1 MILRGPQIHPDG
13 HGKCG
18 LHSNST
24 LSSTS
29 AQLPISGVPANT
41 RMSRCNFVIS
51 HRHFTPGGTARVRLE
66 APETISCDSSKMS
79 GDAPVS
85 RRIAR
90 SQKEVV
96 MSHRYNIIDII
107 VGVGM
112 CAIVFGASLVFFAAN
127 GPYQVAIPQPLS
139 IEQPVGLEIGMA
151 SLQPALG
158 QALVDQALF
167 ERRANQFMAQ
177 SASEWNRTTLAHQE
191 FQSLPGGPLGAVMR
205 QAAIVP
211 ADHMARVQYVL
222 GRAIVNFT
230 ARGIRSGVLSAD
242 QYRSDYNT
250 SMIRAIEAY
259 GQRLDHEFASTW
271 QATLGREIVDAIQ
284 DSSKQAGM
292 IQERLGTAILHLTQ
306 AQTGS
311 EEVRAAQQEQL
322 ASLIV
327 AAIRTEALADRLTLL
342 AAIES
347 FPEDTAVASVEPAS
361 WPDIPVGYLIV
372 AGLMLVTVL
381 FGGLSLTARSREAK
395 ALAEMEH
402 QAAKWVYRIA
412 A

>member
-1 MILRGPQIHPDG
+1 
-13 HGKCG
+13 
-18 LHSNST
+18 
-24 LSSTS
+24 
-29 AQLPISGVPANT
+29 
-41 RMSRCNFVIS
+41 
-51 HRHFTPGGTARVRLE
+51 
-66 APETISCDSSKMS
+66 
-79 GDAPVS
+79 
-85 RRIAR
+85 
-90 SQKEVV
+90 

-107 VGVGM
+107 VGIGM
-112 CAIVFGASLVFFAAN
+112 YAIVFRTSLFFFAAN
-127 GPYQVAIPQPLS
+127 GPYQVANPQPLS
-139 IEQPVGLEIGMA
+139 IEQSVGLDELGMT
-151 SLQPALG
+151 SLQPALN
-158 QALVDQALF
+158 QAIVDQTLF
-167 ERRANQFMAQ
+167 ERRTNQLMAQ
-177 SASEWNRTTLAHQE
+177 STSEWNRATLAHQE

-205 QAAIVP
+205 QAVTVP
-211 ADHMARVQYVL
+211 ADHMARVQYVM

-250 SMIRAIEAY
+250 NMIRAIEAN

-271 QATLGREIVDAIQ
+271 QVTLGREIVDAIQ
-284 DSSKQAGM
+284 DSSRQAGA

-322 ASLIV
+322 GSLVV

-347 FPEDTAVASVEPAS
+347 LPEDTAVASSEPVS
-361 WPDIPVGYLIV
+361 WPEIPVGYLIV

-381 FGGLSLTARSREAK
+381 FGGLSVTARSREAK
-395 ALAEMEH
+395 ALAEMEY

>member
-1 MILRGPQIHPDG
+1 M
-13 HGKCG
+13 
-18 LHSNST
+18 SN
-24 LSSTS
+24 
-29 AQLPISGVPANT
+29 
-41 RMSRCNFVIS
+41 
-51 HRHFTPGGTARVRLE
+51 
-66 APETISCDSSKMS
+66 
-79 GDAPVS
+79 
-85 RRIAR
+85 
-90 SQKEVV
+90 
-96 MSHRYNIIDII
+96 RYNTIDII

-112 CAIVFGASLVFFAAN
+112 CAIVFGALLFFFAAN
-127 GPYQVAIPQPLS
+127 GTYQAAVPQPIS
-139 IEQPVGLEIGMA
+139 IEQPTGIELGMA
-151 SLQPALG
+151 LLQSSLG
-158 QALVDQALF
+158 QAIVDQALF
-167 ERRANQFMAQ
+167 ERRSNQHMVQ
-177 SASEWNRTTLAHQE
+177 SASEWNQATLAHQE
-191 FQSLPGGPLGAVMR
+191 FQSLPGGPFGAIKSR
-205 QAAIVP
+205 AATIQANHI
-211 ADHMARVQYVL
+211 ARVQYVM
-222 GRAIVNFT
+222 GQAIVNFT

-242 QYRSDYNT
+242 QYFSDYNT
-250 SMIRAIEAY
+250 SMIRAIEAN
-259 GQRLDHEFASTW
+259 GQRLNHEFASTW

-284 DSSKQAGM
+284 DSSRQAGA

-311 EEVRAAQQEQL
+311 EEVRATQQEQL

-347 FPEDTAVASVEPAS
+347 LPEDTAVASAEPAS
-361 WPDIPVGYLIV
+361 WPEIPVDYLIV